1 MPGKP
6 KNMKMILIAPRQL
19 ELLDLL
25 EPLEMFVARATP
37 GVKVG
42 NRARAVAAKEMRFT
56 GAPEGWMAGL
66 GSDR

>member
-1 MPGKP
+1 
-6 KNMKMILIAPRQL
+6 MKMILIAVRGL

-25 EPLEMFVARATP
+25 EPREWFVARATP
-37 GVKVG
+37 GIKVG
-42 NRARAVAAKEMRFT
+42 DRARAVAAEGMRFT